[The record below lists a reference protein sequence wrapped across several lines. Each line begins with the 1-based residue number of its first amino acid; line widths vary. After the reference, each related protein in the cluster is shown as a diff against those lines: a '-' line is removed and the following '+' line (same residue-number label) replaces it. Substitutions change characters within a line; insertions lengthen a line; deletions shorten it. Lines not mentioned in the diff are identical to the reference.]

1 MSSVRELL
9 LDMDM
14 ELEDY
19 TFEISKARN
28 PSLTDEDRLSLIRS
42 GEAAWKRL
50 EAVHRELERKAATR
64 TALRSQ
70 AFG

>member
-9 LDMDM
+9 QDVDT

-28 PSLTDEDRLSLIRS
+28 PSLT
-42 GEAAWKRL
+42 
-50 EAVHRELERKAATR
+50 
-64 TALRSQ
+64 
-70 AFG
+70 